1 MWRWCDAELEPERA
15 ARITRKLGSGSN
27 KLGHLLSP
35 SSFPAGGVG
44 GASGLPV
51 DSHAVFDPLALPAD
65 TVVAASLRA
74 ESILRMQ
81 DEPTT
86 PPVGLDGHYFHFPP
100 QNHHHQ
106 QQQQQRLLDP
116 RLHPTSSSTPNYAF
130 GLDAIGDIGQD
141 LFSLQPQQQPQRNL
155 AFDPSSIVRDA
166 ATTTAGSASTSTV
179 SPTTTSTDFFL
190 AAPSYTLLQPR
201 QTPTITSP
209 ERSLALFENQVEE
222 FFRLEDATVATA
234 PAPAAGA
241 DIGNGVGIAM
251 GNSPSTKSPFA
262 MDMTRAGG
270 RNGGFAGLWNG
281 EEDAAMMMLA
291 EGEEGIFDLDLRME
305 EGGW

>member
-1 MWRWCDAELEPERA
+1 
-15 ARITRKLGSGSN
+15 
-27 KLGHLLSP
+27 
-35 SSFPAGGVG
+35 
-44 GASGLPV
+44 
-51 DSHAVFDPLALPAD
+51 
-65 TVVAASLRA
+65 
-74 ESILRMQ
+74 
-81 DEPTT
+81 
-86 PPVGLDGHYFHFPP
+86 
-100 QNHHHQ
+100 
-106 QQQQQRLLDP
+106 
-116 RLHPTSSSTPNYAF
+116 
-130 GLDAIGDIGQD
+130 
-141 LFSLQPQQQPQRNL
+141 
-155 AFDPSSIVRDA
+155 
-166 ATTTAGSASTSTV
+166 
-179 SPTTTSTDFFL
+179 
-190 AAPSYTLLQPR
+190 LQPR